1 MLSAR
6 PILGNFFIGNVP
18 KPLKKMVLL
27 RGIGPPTPSLP
38 MTCSTTELQQRIHF
52 FAMQNSAPKNKN
64 EAGKCHSYNPMAS
77 PDCKCLDN
85 QIKNCGL
92 AGISAQLR

>member
-1 MLSAR
+1 MSVIAFK
-6 PILGNFFIGNVP
+6 G
-18 KPLKKMVLL
+18 KMVLL

-52 FAMQNSAPKNKN
+52 FGMQNSAPKNKN

-92 AGISAQLR
+92 AGISAQLRNKAAMNVPLQDR